1 MSFLSKFKEDERNRP
16 IQVKSETTITE
27 KHAPT
32 DESVR
37 LLHEMKHAAEDSL
50 VLSLQCKSNQFS
62 FTAFVFEDHSLFERR
77 MRVRFSLG
85 DQPYDLSVNIEA
97 DAAKS
102 KTEALI
108 IIRDMVAKEVANLIL
123 MGSYTDLVKMIVR

>member
-1 MSFLSKFKEDERNRP
+1 M
-16 IQVKSETTITE
+16 
-27 KHAPT
+27 
-32 DESVR
+32 
-37 LLHEMKHAAEDSL
+37 
-50 VLSLQCKSNQFS
+50 
-62 FTAFVFEDHSLFERR
+62 FEDHSLFERR